1 MLTESRRD
9 EILTLVAQLPEAERV
24 LAAVAMVVGWSE
36 HLGRFYKPGDD
47 PGPDNRGHF
56 VPVSYTTSLD
66 AFMADVEPWMKACG
80 LYVSLGRTDIG
91 WQADIDHDEHGCS
104 DSHPIHA
111 HACCLALLCAV
122 GLGEAA
128 G

>member
-9 EILTLVAQLPEAERV
+9 EILTLVRQLPEGERV
-24 LAAVAMVVGWSE
+24 RAAVALVVGWR
-36 HLGRFYKPGDD
+36 HD
-47 PGPDNRGHF
+47 GHGTTWIF
-56 VPVSYTTSLD
+56 HDTGWMATPRAYTTSLD
-66 AFMADVEPWMKACG
+66 AFMADVESWMKARG

-111 HACCLALLCAV
+111 HACCLALLRAV